1 MSTDDS
7 ENSGG
12 YARGVKGEIDQ
23 RPKRFYAE
31 VQVVGEGANWAVHLD
46 HRALR
51 THGKKQLVLPTQ
63 ALANVIADEWRGQG
77 ERIDLQSMFNTRLAY
92 MALDRTPVA
101 RGELVKETARYA
113 ATDLV
118 CHLADGPAV
127 LRARQDAAWGSMR
140 DWVAKELGVHLKAV
154 EGIIPIAQPE
164 ASIEAVRHHASG
176 LEDFRLSALS
186 HAVSLLGSAV
196 LGLAVER
203 RFISAAEAFEMSRI
217 DEAYQAEKWGEDHEA
232 TIRTERTRAEARALD
247 LWFDALGPTI

>member
-7 ENSGG
+7 ENKGG

-23 RPKRFYAE
+23 RPKRFYSE

-46 HRALR
+46 GRALR
-51 THGKKQLVLPTQ
+51 TPGKKQLVLPTQ

-101 RGELVKETARYA
+101 RGELVRETARYA

-118 CHLADGPAV
+118 CHLADAPAS
-127 LRARQDAAWGSMR
+127 LRARQDAGWGPMR
-140 DWVAKELGVHLKAV
+140 DWAGAELGAHLETV
-154 EGIIPIAQPE
+154 EGIVPIAQPE

-203 RFISAAEAFEMSRI
+203 RRISAAEAFELSRI
-217 DEAYQAEKWGEDHEA
+217 DEAYQAEKWGEDREA
-232 TIRTERTRAEARALD
+232 ARRTERTRAEARALD
-247 LWFDALGPTI
+247 LWLDALGPAI